1 METTTLKP
9 VTKKSKV
16 ELTYRQWM
24 RIVNY
29 YAVSVCGITVSH
41 ISDWCW
47 KDEFCENMTTLEN
60 HINNAR
66 ESFETFLIDVEPWHY
81 NQVVM
86 EFPKLTESLLKNKE
100 MLSQIVA

>member
-1 METTTLKP
+1 METTTLNP

>member
-1 METTTLKP
+1 METTTLNP
-9 VTKKSKV
+9 VTMKSKV